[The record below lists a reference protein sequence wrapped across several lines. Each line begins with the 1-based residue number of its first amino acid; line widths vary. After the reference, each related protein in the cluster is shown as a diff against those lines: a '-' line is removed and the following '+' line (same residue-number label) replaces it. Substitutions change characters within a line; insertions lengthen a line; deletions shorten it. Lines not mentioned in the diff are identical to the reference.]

1 MIRKFVC
8 TDSLN
13 DICEDDRIFDVQ
25 IYKNVIY
32 PSPFIRTV
40 GRDISDRDSGFEFT
54 VAKRVSIVKISA
66 CECAIN
72 PMISISIAVPG
83 SVGVAIKCI
92 VRIQVSSNDSRHV
105 CVLCC
110 IVQNNFDLVSPV
122 NIVNVSFTTDFKGA
136 QVDGKQTNTVT
147 DTGDIAMV

>member
-1 MIRKFVC
+1 VGG
-8 TDSLN
+8 
-13 DICEDDRIFDVQ
+13 DITDRI
-25 IYKNVIY
+25 
-32 PSPFIRTV
+32 
-40 GRDISDRDSGFEFT
+40 SGVEYT
-54 VAKRVSIVKISA
+54 VAKRISILKIDVF
-66 CECAIN
+66 ECAIN
-72 PMISISIAVPG
+72 LMISISIAVLG

-105 CVLCC
+105 CLLCC